1 MFCAKCGAVIAE
13 NAVKCDQCGAPV
25 RIRPVQAS
33 KSAGKIPDPKAE
45 QPLKSGRSSK
55 ASKSDHSSK
64 SSRSSGT
71 AKKGRKP
78 VHNAEE
84 ANMPSREA
92 VEKSLQE
99 DSFMDPVFFEEAG
112 GNVDVE
118 AIKRIAR
125 GEIPDDGDLNE
136 DDRPTAVI
144 SSREQDMEAYLE
156 TLSLIEKARRFFSES
171 HHRRQEAA
179 DERNMKKHIE
189 RAEKHFAEEEAERK
203 KAEEARAEAIRRS
216 QEEKARAQKEEAR
229 RAEAARLQEEKARAQ
244 KEEAARA
251 EAALQQE
258 EKARAQKEKAA
269 RAEAARQQE
278 ERARAQKEEAARVEA
293 ARQQEERARAQKEE
307 ARRAEAAR
315 QQEERARAQKEE
327 AARAEAAL
335 QQEEKARAQK
345 EEAELTETVRLQK
358 EEAELTETVRLQKE
372 KTASEEPAV
381 KPAADRFEG
390 AIRREEQERAE
401 RIEAAARQ
409 REMAGKDVL
418 RRENNHGGAE
428 IIRLQGRERPGVIR
442 VQDSD
447 RNETVRLQEEQARAA
462 RAEAERA
469 EAARLQE
476 QALAQK
482 AEAGH
487 QKELIIQG
495 QKTSAGSMFRHD
507 AGPEQRQAEL
517 AGRERRLEQMRRQ
530 RRYRENKPDRIDVFL
545 GRYGLTK
552 EVGVR
557 IATLFLIAI
566 LSIIYVMGRG
576 SGPSASTDPSYAG
589 EGMTGGGSSIEQD
602 AGTSPVDG
610 SEETEVP
617 TGGGD
622 FQSN

>member
-55 ASKSDHSSK
+55 TSKSDHSSK

-71 AKKGRKP
+71 GKKGRKP

-179 DERNMKKHIE
+179 DERNMRKHIE
-189 RAEKHFAEEEAERK
+189 RAEKHFAAEEAERK

-244 KEEAARA
+244 KEEA
-251 EAALQQE
+251 
-258 EKARAQKEKAA
+258 
-269 RAEAARQQE
+269 
-278 ERARAQKEEAARVEA
+278 
-293 ARQQEERARAQKEE
+293 
-307 ARRAEAAR
+307 
-315 QQEERARAQKEE
+315 
-327 AARAEAAL
+327 
-335 QQEEKARAQK
+335 
-345 EEAELTETVRLQK
+345 ELTETVRLQK

-372 KTASEEPAV
+372 KAGSEEPVV

-390 AIRREEQERAE
+390 AIRKEEQERAE

-442 VQDSD
+442 VQDRD
-447 RNETVRLQEEQARAA
+447 YNETVRLQEEEARAA

-476 QALAQK
+476 QARAQK

-487 QKELIIQG
+487 HKESIIQG
-495 QKTSAGSMFRHD
+495 QKTSADSMFRHD

-557 IATLFLIAI
+557 IVTLFLIAI

-602 AGTSPVDG
+602 AGTAPVDG

>member
-33 KSAGKIPDPKAE
+33 KSAGKMPDPKAE

-55 ASKSDHSSK
+55 TSKSDHSSK

-179 DERNMKKHIE
+179 DERNMRKHIE
-189 RAEKHFAEEEAERK
+189 RAEKHFAAEEAERK

-229 RAEAARLQEEKARAQ
+229 RAEAARLQEE
-244 KEEAARA
+244 
-251 EAALQQE
+251 
-258 EKARAQKEKAA
+258 
-269 RAEAARQQE
+269 
-278 ERARAQKEEAARVEA
+278 
-293 ARQQEERARAQKEE
+293 
-307 ARRAEAAR
+307 
-315 QQEERARAQKEE
+315 RARAQKEE
-327 AARAEAAL
+327 AARAEAARL
-335 QQEEKARAQK
+335 QEEKARAKK

-372 KTASEEPAV
+372 KAGSEEPVV

-390 AIRREEQERAE
+390 AIRKEEQERAE

-409 REMAGKDVL
+409 REMAGKDLL
-418 RRENNHGGAE
+418 RRDNNHGGAE

-442 VQDSD
+442 VQDRD
-447 RNETVRLQEEQARAA
+447 YNETVRLQEEQARAA

-476 QALAQK
+476 QARAQK
-482 AEAGH
+482 AEAGQH
-487 QKELIIQG
+487 KESIIQG
-495 QKTSAGSMFRHD
+495 KKTSADSMLRHD

-602 AGTSPVDG
+602 AGTAPVDG

-622 FQSN
+622 FQNN

>member
-55 ASKSDHSSK
+55 TSKSDHSSK

-71 AKKGRKP
+71 GKKGRKP

-179 DERNMKKHIE
+179 DERNMRKHIE
-189 RAEKHFAEEEAERK
+189 RAEKHFAAEEAERK

-229 RAEAARLQEEKARAQ
+229 RAEAARLQEERARAQ

-251 EAALQQE
+251 EAARL
-258 EKARAQKEKAA
+258 
-269 RAEAARQQE
+269 
-278 ERARAQKEEAARVEA
+278 
-293 ARQQEERARAQKEE
+293 
-307 ARRAEAAR
+307 
-315 QQEERARAQKEE
+315 QEERARAQKEE
-327 AARAEAAL
+327 AARAEAARL
-335 QQEEKARAQK
+335 QEERARAQKEEAARAEAARLQEEKARAQK

-372 KTASEEPAV
+372 KAGSEEPVV

-390 AIRREEQERAE
+390 AIRKEEQERAE

-442 VQDSD
+442 VQDRD
-447 RNETVRLQEEQARAA
+447 YNETVRLQEEEARAA

-476 QALAQK
+476 QARAQK
-482 AEAGH
+482 AEAGQH
-487 QKELIIQG
+487 KESIIQG
-495 QKTSAGSMFRHD
+495 QKTSADSMFRHD

-557 IATLFLIAI
+557 IVTLILIAI

-602 AGTSPVDG
+602 AGTAPVDG

>member
-1 MFCAKCGAVIAE
+1 
-13 NAVKCDQCGAPV
+13 
-25 RIRPVQAS
+25 
-33 KSAGKIPDPKAE
+33 
-45 QPLKSGRSSK
+45 
-55 ASKSDHSSK
+55 
-64 SSRSSGT
+64 
-71 AKKGRKP
+71 
-78 VHNAEE
+78 
-84 ANMPSREA
+84 
-92 VEKSLQE
+92 
-99 DSFMDPVFFEEAG
+99 
-112 GNVDVE
+112 
-118 AIKRIAR
+118 
-125 GEIPDDGDLNE
+125 
-136 DDRPTAVI
+136 
-144 SSREQDMEAYLE
+144 
-156 TLSLIEKARRFFSES
+156 
-171 HHRRQEAA
+171 
-179 DERNMKKHIE
+179 
-189 RAEKHFAEEEAERK
+189 
-203 KAEEARAEAIRRS
+203 
-216 QEEKARAQKEEAR
+216 
-229 RAEAARLQEEKARAQ
+229 
-244 KEEAARA
+244 
-251 EAALQQE
+251 
-258 EKARAQKEKAA
+258 
-269 RAEAARQQE
+269 
-278 ERARAQKEEAARVEA
+278 
-293 ARQQEERARAQKEE
+293 
-307 ARRAEAAR
+307 
-315 QQEERARAQKEE
+315 
-327 AARAEAAL
+327 
-335 QQEEKARAQK
+335 
-345 EEAELTETVRLQK
+345 
-358 EEAELTETVRLQKE
+358 
-372 KTASEEPAV
+372 
-381 KPAADRFEG
+381 
-390 AIRREEQERAE
+390 
-401 RIEAAARQ
+401 
-409 REMAGKDVL
+409 MAGKDVL

-602 AGTSPVDG
+602 VETAPVDG

>member
-1 MFCAKCGAVIAE
+1 
-13 NAVKCDQCGAPV
+13 
-25 RIRPVQAS
+25 
-33 KSAGKIPDPKAE
+33 
-45 QPLKSGRSSK
+45 
-55 ASKSDHSSK
+55 
-64 SSRSSGT
+64 
-71 AKKGRKP
+71 
-78 VHNAEE
+78 
-84 ANMPSREA
+84 MPSREA

-179 DERNMKKHIE
+179 DERNMRKHIE
-189 RAEKHFAEEEAERK
+189 RAEKHFAAEEAERK

-216 QEEKARAQKEEAR
+216 QEEKARAQMEEAR
-229 RAEAARLQEEKARAQ
+229 RAEAARL
-244 KEEAARA
+244 
-251 EAALQQE
+251 
-258 EKARAQKEKAA
+258 
-269 RAEAARQQE
+269 
-278 ERARAQKEEAARVEA
+278 
-293 ARQQEERARAQKEE
+293 
-307 ARRAEAAR
+307 
-315 QQEERARAQKEE
+315 QEERARAQKEE
-327 AARAEAAL
+327 AARAEAARL
-335 QQEEKARAQK
+335 QEEKARAKK

-372 KTASEEPAV
+372 KAGSEEPVV

-390 AIRREEQERAE
+390 AIRKEEQERAE

-409 REMAGKDVL
+409 REMAGKDLL
-418 RRENNHGGAE
+418 RRDNNHGGAE

-442 VQDSD
+442 VQDRD
-447 RNETVRLQEEQARAA
+447 YNETVRLQEEQARAA

-476 QALAQK
+476 QARAQK
-482 AEAGH
+482 AEAGQH
-487 QKELIIQG
+487 KESIIQG
-495 QKTSAGSMFRHD
+495 KKTSADSMLRHD

-576 SGPSASTDPSYAG
+576 SGPSASTDPSYTG
-589 EGMTGGGSSIEQD
+589 EEMTGGGSPAEQD
-602 AGTSPVDG
+602 TGTAPVDG

-622 FQSN
+622 FQNN

>member
-55 ASKSDHSSK
+55 TSKSDHSSK

-179 DERNMKKHIE
+179 DERNMRKHIE
-189 RAEKHFAEEEAERK
+189 RAEKHFAAEEAERK

-216 QEEKARAQKEEAR
+216 QEEKARAQMEEAR
-229 RAEAARLQEEKARAQ
+229 RAEAARP
-244 KEEAARA
+244 
-251 EAALQQE
+251 
-258 EKARAQKEKAA
+258 
-269 RAEAARQQE
+269 QE
-278 ERARAQKEEAARVEA
+278 ERARAQKEEATRAEA
-293 ARQQEERARAQKEE
+293 ARLQEERARAK
-307 ARRAEAAR
+307 
-315 QQEERARAQKEE
+315 
-327 AARAEAAL
+327 
-335 QQEEKARAQK
+335 K

-372 KTASEEPAV
+372 KAGSEEPVV

-390 AIRREEQERAE
+390 AIRKEEQERAE

-409 REMAGKDVL
+409 REMAGKDLL
-418 RRENNHGGAE
+418 RRDNNHGGAE

-442 VQDSD
+442 VQDRD
-447 RNETVRLQEEQARAA
+447 YNETVRLQEEEARAA

-476 QALAQK
+476 QARAQK
-482 AEAGH
+482 AEAGQH
-487 QKELIIQG
+487 KESIMQG
-495 QKTSAGSMFRHD
+495 KKTSADSMLRHD

-576 SGPSASTDPSYAG
+576 SGPSASTDPSYTG
-589 EGMTGGGSSIEQD
+589 EEMTGGGSPAEQD
-602 AGTSPVDG
+602 TGTAPVDG

-622 FQSN
+622 FQNN

>member
-55 ASKSDHSSK
+55 TSKSDHSSK

-71 AKKGRKP
+71 GKKGRKP

-179 DERNMKKHIE
+179 DERNMRKHIE
-189 RAEKHFAEEEAERK
+189 RAEKHFAAEEAERK

-229 RAEAARLQEEKARAQ
+229 RAEAARLQEE
-244 KEEAARA
+244 
-251 EAALQQE
+251 
-258 EKARAQKEKAA
+258 
-269 RAEAARQQE
+269 
-278 ERARAQKEEAARVEA
+278 
-293 ARQQEERARAQKEE
+293 
-307 ARRAEAAR
+307 
-315 QQEERARAQKEE
+315 RARAQKEE
-327 AARAEAAL
+327 AARAEAARL
-335 QQEEKARAQK
+335 QEEKARAQK

-372 KTASEEPAV
+372 KAGSEEPVV

-390 AIRREEQERAE
+390 AIRKEEQERAE

-442 VQDSD
+442 VQDRD
-447 RNETVRLQEEQARAA
+447 YNETVRLQEEEARAA

-476 QALAQK
+476 QARAQK
-482 AEAGH
+482 AEAGQH
-487 QKELIIQG
+487 KESIIQG
-495 QKTSAGSMFRHD
+495 QKTSADSMFRHD

-557 IATLFLIAI
+557 IVTLFLIAI

-602 AGTSPVDG
+602 AGTAPVDG

>member
-179 DERNMKKHIE
+179 DERNMRKHIE
-189 RAEKHFAEEEAERK
+189 RAEKHFAAEEAERK

-229 RAEAARLQEEKARAQ
+229 RAEAARLQEERARAQKEEAARAEAARLQEEKARAQ

-251 EAALQQE
+251 EAARLQE
-258 EKARAQKEKAA
+258 EKARAK
-269 RAEAARQQE
+269 
-278 ERARAQKEEAARVEA
+278 
-293 ARQQEERARAQKEE
+293 
-307 ARRAEAAR
+307 
-315 QQEERARAQKEE
+315 
-327 AARAEAAL
+327 
-335 QQEEKARAQK
+335 K

-372 KTASEEPAV
+372 KAGSEEPVV

-390 AIRREEQERAE
+390 AIRKEEQERAE

-442 VQDSD
+442 VQDRD
-447 RNETVRLQEEQARAA
+447 YNETVRLQEEEARAA

-476 QALAQK
+476 QARAQK
-482 AEAGH
+482 AEAGQH
-487 QKELIIQG
+487 KESIIQG
-495 QKTSAGSMFRHD
+495 KKTSADSMLRHD

-576 SGPSASTDPSYAG
+576 SGPSASTDPSYTG
-589 EGMTGGGSSIEQD
+589 EEMTGGGSPAEQD
-602 AGTSPVDG
+602 TGTAPVDG

-622 FQSN
+622 FQNN

>member
-33 KSAGKIPDPKAE
+33 KSAGKMPDPKAE
-45 QPLKSGRSSK
+45 QPMKSGRSSK

-179 DERNMKKHIE
+179 DERNMRKHIE
-189 RAEKHFAEEEAERK
+189 RAEKHFAAEEAERK
-203 KAEEARAEAIRRS
+203 KAEEARAEASRRS
-216 QEEKARAQKEEAR
+216 QEEKARAKKEEAR
-229 RAEAARLQEEKARAQ
+229 RAEAARL
-244 KEEAARA
+244 
-251 EAALQQE
+251 
-258 EKARAQKEKAA
+258 
-269 RAEAARQQE
+269 
-278 ERARAQKEEAARVEA
+278 
-293 ARQQEERARAQKEE
+293 
-307 ARRAEAAR
+307 
-315 QQEERARAQKEE
+315 QEERARAQKEE
-327 AARAEAAL
+327 AARAEAARL
-335 QQEEKARAQK
+335 QEEKARAKK

-372 KTASEEPAV
+372 KAGSEEPVV

-390 AIRREEQERAE
+390 AIRKEEQERAE

-409 REMAGKDVL
+409 REMAGKDLL
-418 RRENNHGGAE
+418 RRDNNHGGAE

-442 VQDSD
+442 VQDRD
-447 RNETVRLQEEQARAA
+447 YNETVRLQEEQARAA

-476 QALAQK
+476 QARAQK
-482 AEAGH
+482 AEAGQH
-487 QKELIIQG
+487 KESIIQG
-495 QKTSAGSMFRHD
+495 KKTSADSMLRHD

-576 SGPSASTDPSYAG
+576 SGPSASTDPSYTG
-589 EGMTGGGSSIEQD
+589 EEMTGGGSPAEQD
-602 AGTSPVDG
+602 TGTAPVDG

-622 FQSN
+622 FQNN

>member
-33 KSAGKIPDPKAE
+33 KSAGKMPDPKAE
-45 QPLKSGRSSK
+45 QPMKSGRSSK

-179 DERNMKKHIE
+179 DERNMRKHIE
-189 RAEKHFAEEEAERK
+189 RAEKHFAAEEAERK

-229 RAEAARLQEEKARAQ
+229 RAEAARLQEE
-244 KEEAARA
+244 
-251 EAALQQE
+251 
-258 EKARAQKEKAA
+258 
-269 RAEAARQQE
+269 
-278 ERARAQKEEAARVEA
+278 
-293 ARQQEERARAQKEE
+293 
-307 ARRAEAAR
+307 
-315 QQEERARAQKEE
+315 RARAQKEE
-327 AARAEAAL
+327 AARAEAARL
-335 QQEEKARAQK
+335 QEERARAQK

-372 KTASEEPAV
+372 KAGSEEPVV

-390 AIRREEQERAE
+390 AIRKEEQERAE

-442 VQDSD
+442 VQDRD
-447 RNETVRLQEEQARAA
+447 YNETVRLQEEEARAA

-476 QALAQK
+476 QARAEK
-482 AEAGH
+482 AVAGH
-487 QKELIIQG
+487 HKESIIQG
-495 QKTSAGSMFRHD
+495 QKTSADSMLRHD

-602 AGTSPVDG
+602 AGTAPVDG